1 MSMKKIMTASVAI
14 MMMLMLLVLS
24 GCGIQDK
31 IDTAVAEALEA
42 KQAEIDA
49 QLDVLNAQFKEQLEA
64 SVETQNSLA
73 EELAAK
79 EAALEEANKAIEA
92 LDAEKQALAD
102 ELAQE
107 EQTATELASGVYVET
122 KGLTSNFS
130 VTLDN
135 VDYDKLY
142 SEVVRYNR
150 KDYIVDEVLQ
160 LTSAVK
166 PVYDIG
172 DKGAEIFV
180 EIAERGA
187 IIYRVELS
195 DKITFVDGEY
205 FPIKFLGETLY
216 LSNLSN
222 NEVSFYQG
230 VENFV
235 KVGESIEVDDVI
247 VTLLTVG
254 DDQRTLIEVVNGERV
269 ESAVVSEDSSRI
281 IAGVDVRVSDVMKSS
296 DIAYATIVV
305 SVDGDVEYNIRDN
318 ERYENDNDYRWVIT
332 NTSIGLRLDIDL
344 TKDDEVL
351 AVGDSIIL
359 PNDYLKISFDSI
371 KYAEVEDVE
380 FDISGNDIRIYYE
393 GIVRVDDGN
402 RNRVVTDLR
411 FNVENRTNITASYRI
426 SGERFSNINV
436 SEITISVYNR
446 DRVLTLNVLD
456 GNITLGNYNLSYVKD
471 GFTDLS
477 VDSDDEDD
485 IRLDNGDIVYKVDFE
500 DEPRR
505 VILGLVS
512 DRDLELVL
520 KVE

>member
-1 MSMKKIMTASVAI
+1 MSMKKLMTVSVAI
-14 MMMLMLLVLS
+14 MLSLMLLVLS
-24 GCGIQDK
+24 GCNTQDK
-31 IDTAVAEALEA
+31 IDDAVAEALNA
-42 KQAEIDA
+42 KQAEVDVQLTALNERIDA
-49 QLDVLNAQFKEQLEA
+49 LVATQTSLEA
-64 SVETQNSLA
+64 SIA
-73 EELAAK
+73 EKDEALK
-79 EAALEEANKAIEA
+79 EAQGAIETLTAELEEALLE
-92 LDAEKQALAD
+92 
-102 ELAQE
+102 QE
-107 EQTATELASGVYVET
+107 EIEQEATELSSGVYVET

-142 SEVVRYNR
+142 TSVVRYDR
-150 KDYIVDEVLQ
+150 KDYIVDEVLT
-160 LTSAVK
+160 LTSDVK
-166 PVYDIG
+166 PKYDIE
-172 DKGAEIFV
+172 DKNAEIFV
-180 EIAERGA
+180 QLADSGA
-187 IIYRVELS
+187 IIYRVEIS
-195 DKITFVDGEY
+195 DEITFVDGEY
-205 FPIKFLGETLY
+205 FPIKFLGKTIY

-222 NEVSFYQG
+222 GEATFYQG
-230 VENFV
+230 VKNFV
-235 KVGESIEVDDVI
+235 KAGDSVEVDGAVI
-247 VTLLTVG
+247 TLVSVG
-254 DDQRTLIEVVNGERV
+254 DTRVLVEVTSNEVTQ
-269 ESAVVSEDSSRI
+269 SATISEDSSRV
-281 IAGVDVRVSDVMKSS
+281 IAGVDVHVSEIMKGTN
-296 DIAYATIVV
+296 DIAYATITAA
-305 SVDGDVEYNIRDN
+305 VDGDVEYTIEDGDF
-318 ERYENDNDYRWVIT
+318 YDANDDYRYVIT
-332 NTSIGLRLDIDL
+332 DTSIGLRLDIDL
-344 TKDDEVL
+344 TKYDEVL
-351 AVGDSIIL
+351 AVGDSIVL

-500 DEPRR
+500 DEPIR
-505 VILGLVS
+505 VIIGLVS